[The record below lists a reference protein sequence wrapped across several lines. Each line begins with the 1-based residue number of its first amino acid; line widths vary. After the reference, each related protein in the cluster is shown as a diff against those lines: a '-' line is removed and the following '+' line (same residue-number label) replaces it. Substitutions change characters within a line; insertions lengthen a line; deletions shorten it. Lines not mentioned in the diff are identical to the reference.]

1 MTLSPT
7 SLPPEPLMPE
17 QTDALAELDT
27 LVRIR
32 SEVARKLRDQAK
44 ALRKKERDNEASEH
58 ALWATRMNQ
67 QNLRILHVQ
76 RKLRMQTDVSAA
88 LAALKTITADATK
101 LERALQSGADLLS
114 TAATL
119 VQIITRISNVF
130 SA

>member
-1 MTLSPT
+1 MTVSTT
-7 SLPPEPLMPE
+7 SLPAEHLTPE

-32 SEVARKLRDQAK
+32 SGVARKLRDEAK
-44 ALRKKERDNEASEH
+44 ALRKKGRDNEASEH
-58 ALWATRMNQ
+58 ALRATRLNQ

-76 RKLRMQTDVSAA
+76 RKLRMQTEVAAA
-88 LAALKTITADATK
+88 LAALKNITADATN

-119 VQIITRISNVF
+119 VQIITRISNIF
-130 SA
+130 AA

>member
-1 MTLSPT
+1 MTLPPT
-7 SLPPEPLMPE
+7 LLPPESLTPE

-32 SEVARKLRDQAK
+32 SGVARKLRDEAK
-44 ALRKKERDNEASEH
+44 ALRKKGRDNEASEH
-58 ALWATRMNQ
+58 ALRATRLNQ

-76 RKLRMQTDVSAA
+76 RKLRTQTDVSSA
-88 LAALKTITADATK
+88 LAALKTITTDATE

-119 VQIITRISNVF
+119 VQIITRISSIF
-130 SA
+130 